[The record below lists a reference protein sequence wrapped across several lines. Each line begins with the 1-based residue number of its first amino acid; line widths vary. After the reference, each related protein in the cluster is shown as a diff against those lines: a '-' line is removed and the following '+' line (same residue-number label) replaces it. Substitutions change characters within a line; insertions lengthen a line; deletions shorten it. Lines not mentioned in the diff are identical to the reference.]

1 MSEWDRRNLK
11 MRIVMIPK
19 VNPIA
24 SPIMIAKMA
33 RMIAKRNPI
42 MFPNTIPRMI
52 PNVMARITPNMMPR
66 MIPKRIPIMTPTM
79 NA

>member
-1 MSEWDRRNLK
+1 MSECDKRNLK
-11 MRIVMIPK
+11 MRVAIIPK

-33 RMIAKRNPI
+33 RMIAKRKPR
-42 MFPNTIPRMI
+42 MFPNTIARII
-52 PNVMARITPNMMPR
+52 PNVILRITPNMMPR
-66 MIPKRIPIMTPTM
+66 MIPKRIPIMTPRM